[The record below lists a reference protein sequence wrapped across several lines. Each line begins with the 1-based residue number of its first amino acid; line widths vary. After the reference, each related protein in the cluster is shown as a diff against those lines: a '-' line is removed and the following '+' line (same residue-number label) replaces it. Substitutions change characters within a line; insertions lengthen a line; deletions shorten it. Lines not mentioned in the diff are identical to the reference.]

1 MTSSTAP
8 GSAAIS
14 TEDCVRSAMARRVPA
29 PGRHRVGCPRG
40 AHPKEPAV
48 NEKSTPLVLPAT
60 TQGSLADVP
69 LRWASA
75 EPGRVAFAVRSGA
88 GWTDVTSATF
98 AADVAALA
106 KGLIGAGI
114 GLGDSVAIMSRT
126 RYEWTVA
133 DFALWSAGAVP
144 VPIYETSSADQ
155 VEWIL
160 ADSGAVGVIVETGAH
175 LASVEKGRSRLPGLQ
190 HVWVIDQGDV
200 DSLSRDGDDVD
211 DAELDARREAL
222 DRDTLAT
229 IIYTSGTTGR
239 PKGVELTHGNF
250 LTLAENTAEKLAA
263 VVKAPGSST
272 LLFLP
277 LAHVF
282 ARFIEVLAV
291 TAGVRMGHSSDLKAL
306 LDDFS
311 AFQPTFVLAV
321 PRVFEKIYNSA
332 EAKAE
337 AGGKG
342 KIFAGAAAAAV
353 AWSEAQD
360 AGNVPFGLRVR
371 HAVFDKL
378 VYAKLREAM
387 GGKVQYAVSGGAP
400 LGTRLGHFF
409 RGIGVSILEGYGLT
423 ETTAPAT
430 VNRPDEMRIGT
441 VGLPLPGVDVR
452 IGDDG
457 EICLRG
463 INLFRGYRGNDTA
476 TAESIR
482 DGWFH
487 TGDIGELDDDGYL
500 RITGRKKEILVT
512 AGGKNVAPA
521 VLEDRLRAHPLVSQ
535 CIVVGDQK
543 PFVGVLVT
551 LDEEMWPLWAKSHG
565 LEGVTLEQAR
575 THPHVLEALQE
586 AVDRANEAVSKAESI
601 RKFSVLPGD
610 FTEANGY
617 LTPSLK
623 LKRNVVMRDFEDEVD
638 ALYGG

>member
-1 MTSSTAP
+1 MY
-8 GSAAIS
+8 
-14 TEDCVRSAMARRVPA
+14 
-29 PGRHRVGCPRG
+29 
-40 AHPKEPAV
+40 
-48 NEKSTPLVLPAT
+48 EKSTPLVLPET

-69 LRWASA
+69 ARWASA
-75 EPGRVAFAVRSGA
+75 EPGHVAFSVRSGA

-114 GLGDSVAIMSRT
+114 GVGDAVAIMSRT

-144 VPIYETSSADQ
+144 VPIYETSSAEQ

-160 ADSGAVGVIVETGAH
+160 ADSGAVGVIVETDTH
-175 LASVEKGRSRLPGLQ
+175 LASVEKGRARLAGLQ

-211 DAELDARREAL
+211 DAELDARRAAL
-222 DRDTLAT
+222 DRQSLAT

-250 LTLAENTAEKLAA
+250 LTLAENATEKLSE
-263 VVKAPGSST
+263 VVKAEGAST

-282 ARFIEVLAV
+282 ARFVEVLAV
-291 TAGVRMGHSSDLKAL
+291 TAGVRMGHSSDIKAL
-306 LDDFS
+306 LDDFA

-321 PRVFEKIYNSA
+321 PRVFEKIYNSS
-332 EAKAE
+332 EARAE

-342 KIFAGAAAAAV
+342 KIFHGAAAAAI

-360 AGNVPFGLRVR
+360 AGGVPLGLRLR
-371 HAVFDKL
+371 HALFDKL
-378 VYAKLREAM
+378 VYGKLREAM

-400 LGTRLGHFF
+400 LGTRLGHFY
-409 RGIGVSILEGYGLT
+409 RGIGVTILEGYGLT

-430 VNRPDEMRIGT
+430 VNLPGDMRIGT
-441 VGLPLPGVDVR
+441 VGPPLPGVDVR
-452 IGDDG
+452 IADDG

-463 INLFRGYRGNDTA
+463 INLFTGYRGNDAA
-476 TAESIR
+476 TAEAIR

-487 TGDIGELDDDGYL
+487 TGDLGELDDDGFL

-535 CIVVGDQK
+535 CIVVGDGK
-543 PFVGVLVT
+543 PFIAALVT
-551 LDEEMWPLWAKSHG
+551 LDADALPGW
-565 LEGVTLEQAR
+565 LERAGKDKGT
-575 THPHVLEALQE
+575 ALADLVDDPDLRAAIGE
-586 AVDRANEAVSKAESI
+586 AVADANLAVSGRADP
-601 RKFSVLPGD
+601 RVPHP
-610 FTEANGY
+610 A
-617 LTPSLK
+617 
-623 LKRNVVMRDFEDEVD
+623 
-638 ALYGG
+638 GGLHRGRG

>member
-1 MTSSTAP
+1 M
-8 GSAAIS
+8 
-14 TEDCVRSAMARRVPA
+14 RRTQ
-29 PGRHRVGCPRG
+29 
-40 AHPKEPAV
+40 KEPTV
-48 NEKSTPLVLPAT
+48 HEKTTPLVLPET
-60 TQGSLADVP
+60 TRGSLADVP
-69 LRWASA
+69 LRWSSS
-75 EPGRVAFAVRSGA
+75 EPGRVAFSVRSGG

-98 AADVAALA
+98 AADVSALA
-106 KGLIGAGI
+106 KGLIAAGI
-114 GLGDSVAIMSRT
+114 GPGDAVAIMSRT

-144 VPIYETSSADQ
+144 VPIYETSSPDQ

-175 LASVEKGRSRLPGLQ
+175 LASVEQGRPRLPGLQ

-211 DAELDARREAL
+211 DAELDARRDAL
-222 DRDTLAT
+222 DRDSLAT

-250 LTLAENTAEKLAA
+250 LTLAENTAEQLAA
-263 VVKAPGSST
+263 VVKVQGSST

-311 AFQPTFVLAV
+311 AFRPTFILAV
-321 PRVFEKIYNSA
+321 PRVFEKIYNSS

-342 KIFAGAAAAAV
+342 RIFAGAAAAAV
-353 AWSEAQD
+353 AWSQAQD
-360 AGNVPFGLRVR
+360 AGSVPFALKVR
-371 HAVFDKL
+371 HAVFNKL
-378 VYAKLREAM
+378 VYGKLREAM

-400 LGTRLGHFF
+400 LGTRLGHFY

-430 VNRPDEMRIGT
+430 VNRPDAMRIGS
-441 VGLPLPGVDVR
+441 VGQPLPGVDVR

-457 EICLRG
+457 EILLRG
-463 INLFRGYRGNDTA
+463 VNVFRGYRGNDTA
-476 TAESIR
+476 TAESVR

-487 TGDIGELDDDGYL
+487 TGDIGELDSDGFL

-535 CIVVGDQK
+535 CIVVGDGK
-543 PFVGVLVT
+543 PFIGALIT
-551 LDEEMWPLWAKSHG
+551 LDEEMYPGWSRNHG
-565 LEGVTLEQAR
+565 LDGVSFAAAR
-575 THPHVLEALQE
+575 TDERVIAEVQK
-586 AVDRANEAVSKAESI
+586 AVDDANAAVSKAESI
-601 RKFSVLPGD
+601 RKFAILDSD
-610 FTEANGY
+610 FTEESGH